1 MEKKRIAP
9 VMRALKIGKSEVYPP
24 IQKLAIEST
33 RQRLQAQFSDI
44 GMKFSVTLTDERNIR
59 VTRIG

>member
-1 MEKKRIAP
+1 MEKKRVAP
-9 VMRALKIGKSEVYPP
+9 IMRTLKIGKSEVYPA
-24 IQKLAIEST
+24 IQKSSIEGT